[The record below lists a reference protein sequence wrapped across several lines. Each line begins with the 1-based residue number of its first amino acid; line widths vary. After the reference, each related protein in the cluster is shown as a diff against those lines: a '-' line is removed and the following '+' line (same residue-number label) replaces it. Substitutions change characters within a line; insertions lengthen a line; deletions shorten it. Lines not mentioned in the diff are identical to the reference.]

1 MIDQPNYEVKA
12 TEYGTNIKHKLNG
25 HFDMASTQY
34 HMHMET
40 QQCVCVPTEDGMD
53 IYSSTQWVDNVH
65 VAVAEV
71 LNVPQNR

>member
-1 MIDQPNYEVKA
+1 
-12 TEYGTNIKHKLNG
+12 
-25 HFDMASTQY
+25 MASTQY
-34 HMHMET
+34 YMHMET

-71 LNVPQNR
+71 LMFHKIGEVSICNVVCIEKSY